1 MSEPTNDQEQEV
13 PPSRIIVEFEGGP
26 LSANAKLIIENVSP
40 FQMWGAGRLIDQT
53 ATDNWQ
59 AMQMQRA
66 MQQAQEQSKITP
78 VHGSVKG
85 VPMDHL
91 RRKGN

>member
-1 MSEPTNDQEQEV
+1 MSEPQNDQEQEKPV
-13 PPSRIIVEFEGGP
+13 SRIIVEFDGP

-66 MQQAQEQSKITP
+66 MQQAQEQAKITP
-78 VHGSVKG
+78 VRGGIKG

-91 RRKGN
+91 HRKGN